1 MGHNQKFVVVIICF
15 LLVGVSGPAVAVEI
29 YHWVD
34 EDGVMHFS
42 EWAPNISTVEVSRL
56 TVTNSNPPDYD
67 PHEDQYSIPSQ
78 AERTNV
84 RWSELRRQRDERR
97 EQRLEAAERA
107 SRLAPT
113 AYEPDEHYASSVWYG
128 PVHLRRL
135 GHRHRS
141 KVKFHQQLALD
152 KLGLRN
158 GRRPHSINSSAH
170 LARISARKEA
180 IHGLRSVRPRHGA
193 RQPGHRAPGKGPSFR
208 EPQ

>member
-1 MGHNQKFVVVIICF
+1 MGHDQKFKVVIICF
-15 LLVGVSGPAVAVEI
+15 LLVVVSDPAVGGEI

-42 EWAPNISTVEVSRL
+42 EWVPNINTVEVSRL

-67 PHEDQYSIPSQ
+67 PREDQYSIRNQ

-84 RWSELRRQRDERR
+84 RWSELRARRDERR

-107 SRLAPT
+107 SRLAPS
-113 AYEPDEHYASSVWYG
+113 AYEPDEYPASWVWYG
-128 PVHLRRL
+128 PVHPRRFV
-135 GHRHRS
+135 HHHRS
-141 KVKFHQQLALD
+141 KVKFHQQLAFD
-152 KLGLRN
+152 KLGLRG

-170 LARISARKEA
+170 LARINAKKEA
-180 IHGLRSVRPRHGA
+180 IRGLRSLRPRHGA
-193 RQPGHRAPGKGPSFR
+193 PGKHPSFR